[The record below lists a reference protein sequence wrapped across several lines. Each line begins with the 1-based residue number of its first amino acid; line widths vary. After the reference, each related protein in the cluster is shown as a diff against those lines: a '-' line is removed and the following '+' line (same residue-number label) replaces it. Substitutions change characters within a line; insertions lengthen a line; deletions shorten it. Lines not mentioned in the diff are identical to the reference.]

1 MIGSENCQGQPKPRP
16 APVIGT
22 CPANPT
28 DQGPRK
34 LRHFSSPSPPSVELQ
49 DPFTN
54 LVFQTGE
61 MKSDIMIAAR
71 YLAELEQRSSIL
83 TTENV
88 ELKAHAPE
96 GWIPPAELLKQLEE
110 QAEKHAS
117 QVEALETEHTLQ
129 IKSLEAQV
137 EELELRLGKYKTA
150 VDDMAKIT

>member
-1 MIGSENCQGQPKPRP
+1 
-16 APVIGT
+16 
-22 CPANPT
+22 
-28 DQGPRK
+28 
-34 LRHFSSPSPPSVELQ
+34 
-49 DPFTN
+49 
-54 LVFQTGE
+54 
-61 MKSDIMIAAR
+61 MIAAR

-110 QAEKHAS
+110 QAEKHAA
-117 QVEALETEHTLQ
+117 QVEALQTEHTLQ